1 MFDSIDEY
9 IAKRH
14 KKKNKKK
21 LNKMRREAKKPCAM
35 HTTNRCARFLHKNIK
50 ENQCEAMRRSN
61 DYYE

>member
-1 MFDSIDEY
+1 
-9 IAKRH
+9 
-14 KKKNKKK
+14 
-21 LNKMRREAKKPCAM
+21 MRREAKKPCAM